1 MDHDL
6 LWVCKNWV
14 DRIVAKSVP
23 KARSARAHI
32 QLGKKIMALAN
43 TSMGSEGLKLN
54 ITQNTSLNWI

>member
-1 MDHDL
+1 M
-6 LWVCKNWV
+6 
-14 DRIVAKSVP
+14 P

-43 TSMGSEGLKLN
+43 TSMGTEGLKLN